1 MSVTAANYQTNEFA
15 RFRMLV
21 GGIAAGVCI
30 STFYGFNL
38 LSNYMQ
44 SKYLFTSAEVTAIT
58 TTGIVVGF
66 VTFPGGMLLDY
77 AGPLYVC
84 AIATILNTLGALLF
98 GLAFYG
104 VMEGTVVKFAVF
116 CAIINWGCALF
127 VTGSLMAILGSFPLN
142 RGLVVSI
149 IKTFAGLGASV
160 FAVMNYSFFRT
171 RYAGYMFFMAGIVL
185 ILGSLATMLIRF
197 PPYHILDREGHS
209 VLRE

>member
-1 MSVTAANYQTNEFA
+1 MSVTAASYRINELA

-21 GGIAAGVCI
+21 GGIAVSVCI

-44 SKYLFTSAEVTAIT
+44 TKYLFTSAQVTAIT

-84 AIATILNTLGALLF
+84 AIATTLNTLGALLF
-98 GLAFYG
+98 GLAFND
-104 VMEGTVVKFAVF
+104 VIEGTVVKFAVF
-116 CAIINWGCALF
+116 CAIMNWGCALF
-127 VTGSLMAILGSFPLN
+127 DTGSLMAILGSFPLSKSP
-142 RGLVVSI
+142 VVAI
-149 IKTFAGLGASV
+149 MKTFAGLGASV

-171 RYAGYMFFMAGIVL
+171 QYAGYMYFMAGIVL
-185 ILGSLATMLIRF
+185 ILGSTAATFIRF
-197 PPYHILDREGHS
+197 PPYHILDCERHR
-209 VLRE
+209 VPR